1 MSVTPESIQELINS
15 SDYGERLQGI
25 NQLRQLEPATAF
37 KLIQPL
43 VKDQNARVRYSAVS
57 LFDTIGQQDLVISSE
72 LLRERLQEDTEI
84 DVKSAAA
91 DAIAA
96 LKITDAFAELQQA
109 YHETTEWLLQFSIIA
124 ALGEM
129 GHPESFDLLQEALNA
144 DNVLIQTAAIGAL
157 GDLGDSRAVAKLVSF
172 VDNEDWQI
180 RDRLAKS
187 LGKLGGT
194 EAKSALEQL
203 AQDEVAQV
211 AQEAKR
217 SLAV

>member
-1 MSVTPESIQELINS
+1 MSVTPESIKELINS
-15 SDYGERLQGI
+15 SDYGDRLQGV
-25 NQLRQLEPATAF
+25 NQLRQLEPAAAF

-43 VKDQNARVRYSAVS
+43 VQDENSRVRYSAVS
-57 LFDTIGQQDLVISSE
+57 MFDTLGQQDLAISSQ
-72 LLRERLQEDTEI
+72 LLRERLQEDSEI

-96 LKITDAFAELQQA
+96 LKITDAFEELNQA

-129 GHPESFDLLQEALNA
+129 GDPRGFELLKEALNS
-144 DNVLIQTAAIGAL
+144 DHVLLQTVAIGAF
-157 GDLGDSRAVAKLVSF
+157 GDLGDSRAVSELIPF
-172 VDNEDWQI
+172 VNNEDWQI

-203 AQDEVAQV
+203 AQDQVEQV

-217 SLAV
+217 GLAA

>member
-15 SDYGERLQGI
+15 SDYGERLQGV
-25 NQLRQLEPATAF
+25 NQLRQIEPATAF

-43 VKDQNARVRYSAVS
+43 VKDENARVRYSAVS
-57 LFDTIGQQDLVISSE
+57 MLDTLGQQDIAISSQ
-72 LLRERLQEDTEI
+72 LLRERLQEDSEI

-96 LKITDAFAELQQA
+96 LKITDAFEELDQA

-129 GHPESFDLLQEALNA
+129 GDPRSFDLLKEALNS
-144 DNVLIQTAAIGAL
+144 DNVLLQTVAIGAF
-157 GDLGDSRAVAKLVSF
+157 GDLGDSRAVSELIPF
-172 VDNEDWQI
+172 VNNEDWQI

-203 AQDEVAQV
+203 AQDKVEQV

-217 SLAV
+217 GLAV